1 MSVALPSCYKQKCL
15 RILTDVLGDDEDG
28 GKISPVLKQWFRLRK
43 MQVQLPRDVTG
54 IWRLGW
60 PNICV
65 CQCHLM
71 VKPKWPL
78 RPTQYR
84 QLKYGVSKRKVRAL
98 VGKGSRGWKNWLQGE
113 ELRFIL
119 SRTESKEM
127 FLSKIPLIRHRTM
140 RVGSQLLM
148 KSKCQSFRTRAQWLN

>member
-1 MSVALPSCYKQKCL
+1 M
-15 RILTDVLGDDEDG
+15 RIG
-28 GKISPVLKQWFRLRK
+28 GKVTPVVKQWFRLRK
-43 MQVQLPRDVTG
+43 TQVQLHGDVTG
-54 IWRLGW
+54 VWRLGW

-78 RPTQYR
+78 WPTQYR
-84 QLKYGVSKRKVRAL
+84 QLKIWGEQTESESFG
-98 VGKGSRGWKNWLQGE
+98 GKGESGAGRTDHKERSWD
-113 ELRFIL
+113 FIL

-127 FLSKIPLIRHRTM
+127 FLSKVPLIRHRTM

-148 KSKCQSFRTRAQWLN
+148 KSKCQSFRTRGPVTKLGKSPKQFGSLKHRLSCLPY